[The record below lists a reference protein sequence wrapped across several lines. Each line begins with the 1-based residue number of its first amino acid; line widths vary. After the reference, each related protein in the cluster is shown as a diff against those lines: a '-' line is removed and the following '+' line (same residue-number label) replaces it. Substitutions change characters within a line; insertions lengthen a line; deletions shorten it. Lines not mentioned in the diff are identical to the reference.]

1 MLPLTVIIIVPFSSQ
16 EGKIVLPPL
25 YLQGS
30 PLCLQTAR
38 SFPLGGGRGR
48 WCCLLS
54 ISRILPLS
62 PICLD
67 FSFYVFRLPLSV
79 SRLLFLSPLLLALY
93 TLGCSLSLPKMLP
106 PCLQAALLLSLGCSL
121 ALFRFPY
128 SLHLSLAT
136 STAQSP
142 LEPVHAYFS
151 FQNGMIVQGFVWC
164 PLEKDFSAISQI

>member
-1 MLPLTVIIIVPFSSQ
+1 M
-16 EGKIVLPPL
+16 LPPL

-48 WCCLLS
+48 WCCLFS

-128 SLHLSLAT
+128 SLHWSEPCYFYCSISSWTRSCLFLILERHD
-136 STAQSP
+136 STG
-142 LEPVHAYFS
+142 LCMV
-151 FQNGMIVQGFVWC
+151 
-164 PLEKDFSAISQI
+164 SAWKRF

>member
-1 MLPLTVIIIVPFSSQ
+1 M
-16 EGKIVLPPL
+16 LPPL

-48 WCCLLS
+48 WCCLFS

-93 TLGCSLSLPKMLP
+93 TLGRSLSLPKMLP

-151 FQNGMIVQGFVWC
+151 F
-164 PLEKDFSAISQI
+164 